1 MPTNKKTTATTTA
14 LATVDTFKIANR
26 YEGIEPELLAELQDQ
41 MEDLD
46 PESGIT
52 CRQIK
57 VPSAGGIAYEVQ
69 GEDDGD
75 ADPMKEVEGVILFT
89 HRLNGYWPNAFG
101 TASNPEDK
109 IPTCSSMDGKTGIV
123 QAGSR
128 SGEVINCETCPY
140 NQYGTGVDDKGNPKK
155 GKACKNMRRI
165 YLMMDGDPNFYLLTV
180 PPTSIKDVNKQ
191 LAKILASGTPY
202 TSMIVGFTLEKAQN
216 SNGVAYSKVVVKKKG
231 LLPPDAAAQVLQL
244 RNQIKAQYQTMT
256 LTLDEYAAAP
266 AQGQGKPVDVY
277 PDAAEIAAMDGTGPA
292 FEEAPPTDAGDLPFN

>member
-1 MPTNKKTTATTTA
+1 MPTNKKTANPTTA
-14 LATVDTFKIANR
+14 LATMDAFKIANR
-26 YEGIEPELLAELQDQ
+26 YEGLDPELLAELQDQ

-46 PESGIT
+46 PESGIS

-89 HRLNGYWPNAFG
+89 HRLNGYWPNAYG
-101 TASNPEDK
+101 TSNNPEDK
-109 IPTCSSMDGKTGIV
+109 VPLCSSMDSKTGFNP
-123 QAGSR
+123 ST
-128 SGEVINCETCPY
+128 GEVTTCENCPL

-216 SNGVAYSKVVVKKKG
+216 NNGVAYSKVVVKKKG
-231 LLPPDAAAQVLQL
+231 LLPQDAAAQVLQL
-244 RNQIKAQYQTMT
+244 RNQIKAQYQSMA
-256 LTLDEYAAAP
+256 LTLNEYAAAP
-266 AQGQGKPVDVY
+266 AQGTPVG
-277 PDAAEIAAMDGTGPA
+277 AAEDTAPTGDGTTPA
-292 FEEAPPTDAGDLPFN
+292 FEEAPPTDGGELPFN

>member
-1 MPTNKKTTATTTA
+1 MAAKKNSTELA
-14 LATVDTFKIANR
+14 LMDSFKIANR
-26 YEGIEPELLAELQDQ
+26 YEGIDPELMAELQD
-41 MEDLD
+41 ELGDLD

-57 VPSAGGIAYEVQ
+57 VPSGGGLAFEVQ
-69 GEDDGD
+69 GEDEGD
-75 ADPMKEVEGVILFT
+75 AEPMKEIDGVILFT
-89 HRLNGYWPNAFG
+89 HRLSAYWPGSFG
-101 TASNPEDK
+101 SASNPEDK
-109 IPTCSSMDGKTGIV
+109 IPTCSSMDGKTGMV

-165 YLMMDGDPNFYLLTV
+165 YLMMDGDPNIYLLTV

-256 LTLDEYAAAP
+256 LTLDEYATTP

-292 FEEAPPTDAGDLPFN
+292 FEEAPPTKDGELPFN

>member
-26 YEGIEPELLAELQDQ
+26 YEGIDPELLAELQDQ

-109 IPTCSSMDGKTGIV
+109 IPTCSSMDGKTGMV

-128 SGEVINCETCPY
+128 SEIG
-140 NQYGTGVDDKGNPKK
+140 
-155 GKACKNMRRI
+155 R
-165 YLMMDGDPNFYLLTV
+165 
-180 PPTSIKDVNKQ
+180 
-191 LAKILASGTPY
+191 ASCRER
-202 TSMIVGFTLEKAQN
+202 V
-216 SNGVAYSKVVVKKKG
+216 
-231 LLPPDAAAQVLQL
+231 
-244 RNQIKAQYQTMT
+244 
-256 LTLDEYAAAP
+256 
-266 AQGQGKPVDVY
+266 
-277 PDAAEIAAMDGTGPA
+277 
-292 FEEAPPTDAGDLPFN
+292 

>member
-1 MPTNKKTTATTTA
+1 MAKKNTETGTELA
-14 LATVDTFKIANR
+14 LMDSFKIANR
-26 YEGIEPELLAELQDQ
+26 YEGLDPELMAELQDQ

-57 VPSAGGIAYEVQ
+57 VPSAGGIAYEIQ
-69 GEDDGD
+69 GDDDGD
-75 ADPMKEVEGVILFT
+75 SDVMKEVEGVILFT

-109 IPTCSSMDGKTGIV
+109 IPVCSSMDGKTGVV
-123 QAGSR
+123 QTGDR
-128 SGEVINCETCPY
+128 TGEVINCETCPF
-140 NQYGTGVDDKGNPKK
+140 NQYGTGVDEKGNQKK

-231 LLPPDAAAQVLQL
+231 LLPQSAAAQVLKL
-244 RNQIKAQYQTMT
+244 RNQIKAQYQSMT
-256 LTLDEYAAAP
+256 LTLDEYTTAP
-266 AQGQGKPVDVY
+266 AQEAGRPVDVT
-277 PDAAEIAAMDGTGPA
+277 PNDAEIAAMDGTAAPA
-292 FEEAPPTDAGDLPFN
+292 FEEASPTGDDNLPFN

>member
-1 MPTNKKTTATTTA
+1 MPTNKKTATTTA
-14 LATVDTFKIANR
+14 LATMDTFKIANR
-26 YEGIEPELLAELQDQ
+26 YEGIDPELLAELQDQ

-89 HRLNGYWPNAFG
+89 HRLNGYWPGSFG
-101 TASNPEDK
+101 SAKDPKDR
-109 IPTCSSMDGKTGIV
+109 IPTCASMDGKTGLV
-123 QAGSR
+123 QAGDNT
-128 SGEVINCETCPY
+128 GEVVTCETCPF
-140 NQYGTGVDDKGNPKK
+140 NQYGTGTDEKGNPSQ

-231 LLPPDAAAQVLQL
+231 LLPPDAAAQVLKL
-244 RNQIKAQYQTMT
+244 RNQIKAQYQSMA
-256 LTLDEYAAAP
+256 LTLNEYAPAP
-266 AQGQGKPVDVY
+266 GQGAGRAVDVT
-277 PDAAEIAAMDGTGPA
+277 PDDAEIAAMDGTGPA
-292 FEEAPPTDAGDLPFN
+292 FKEAPPTKGGELPFN

>member
-1 MPTNKKTTATTTA
+1 MPNTKKTAATTTA

-26 YEGIEPELLAELQDQ
+26 YEGVDPELLAELQDQ

-89 HRLNGYWPNAFG
+89 HRLNGYWPNAYG
-101 TASNPEDK
+101 TSNNPEDK
-109 IPTCSSMDGKTGIV
+109 VPLCSSMDSKTGFNP
-123 QAGSR
+123 ST
-128 SGEVINCETCPY
+128 GEVTTCENCPL

-231 LLPPDAAAQVLQL
+231 LLPPDAAAQVLKL
-244 RNQIKAQYQTMT
+244 RNQIKAQYQSMT
-256 LTLDEYAAAP
+256 LTLDEYTAAP
-266 AQGQGKPVDVY
+266 AQDQGGTA
-277 PDAAEIAAMDGTGPA
+277 DAAEAPAPTGDGTAPA
-292 FEEAPPTDAGDLPFN
+292 FEEAPPTDGGNLPFD